1 MGVMICPARLKDP
14 EHICTRMIRRQM
26 ELLHDYLT
34 DCLEEGIK
42 SGELNPVQDPDT
54 VNFLIGIMMGVLRQR
69 GLGFERLIGMR
80 DVMVNFCKR
89 SLVRK

>member
-54 VNFLIGIMMGVLRQR
+54 VNLLIGIMMGVLRQR